1 MNHGKLL
8 ALSFVSVLGTA
19 ASAALPEKVTYDD
32 HVLPIFRNACLNC
45 HNPDKKKAGLDL
57 STYQATLQGSDN
69 GKVVHSG
76 NASGSLLFTCVKGT
90 EEPVMPPKGDRLND
104 GELAIMEKWIKDR
117 LLESAS
123 SKGVA
128 ASNKVEVAA
137 VSLER
142 PAGPPPMP
150 GDLNLE
156 PYVQTKLENA
166 LVALGA
172 SPWAPLVA
180 VGGQRQIILYNTESL
195 RPLGVLPFNEGFP
208 AIVRFS
214 RNGQVLLT
222 GGGLGGKSGQVALW
236 KIANGERIG
245 TVGNEFDSVL
255 GADVSPD
262 HTKVALGGPLRLV
275 KVYNS
280 QNGQLLHT
288 LKKHTDWIT
297 SVVFSPD
304 GKLFASADR
313 AGGIT
318 VWETATGK
326 EFNTLPG
333 HKSAVNALAF
343 LPNVVASAGA
353 DGTVVLWDPNE
364 GKEIRKWNAHA
375 GGCEFIDF
383 NSEGQIVTCGR
394 DKLTKVWDNMGK
406 VLMTSQPMT
415 EIALRSVLSSGKV
428 IAGDWNGKIQV
439 YPIADG
445 GKPVAEITANPR
457 PIAEHLKKARETFK
471 VAEAKA
477 QAAREQLAQLTQKVE
492 TAKTAG
498 QDAAPLEAEL
508 AKAKP
513 AIDAAQAEAKT
524 AKADLAHWERGDA
537 FLVVQKARA
546 KAEDAKSKVAA
557 LTASIANATA
567 RSQQSDS
574 DIVDA
579 EKALAAAPSKI
590 SAAEKSFSEARTK
603 AEQLEAKVKA
613 AKDLVAGTETKL
625 TAAKQSL
632 DEATKAGPTLKVRT
646 TQLDQRT
653 QTASKTVEAAATT
666 LREKQKALDAK
677 SAEVNPKLA
686 DAKKTRDG
694 LTTQIAE
701 KQKAVDS
708 SSASLAKRTEDA
720 KKAFDDA
727 AKVAAETQKS
737 LETQTAAKAAPEV
750 IAPLKQQWEN
760 QQKDVAAKKAA
771 SEGINPAHQKLSA
784 ELAELKPKLATANN
798 TIAALEASVTPMRA
812 EVERLQKDHATKLAA
827 LEAIK
832 PDRAKL
838 DADLAANKAQ
848 TDKSTA
854 DIAALTKTLD
864 QQKEAVRAADQEFR
878 PASQALVKAEKALQ
892 QAKDD
897 LPKRQK
903 ALADAKKAQPL
914 IKKDA
919 AAEKERS
926 EKELASAK
934 TQVDPSKAEADK
946 RFAEFKS
953 RWGEP
958 TAM

>member
-1 MNHGKLL
+1 MRHGNLL
-8 ALSFVSVLGTA
+8 ALSLVSLFGTA

-288 LKKHTDWIT
+288 LKKHTDWVT

-333 HKSAVNALAF
+333 HKTAVNALAF
-343 LPNVVASAGA
+343 LPNVLASAGA

-415 EIALRSVLSSGKV
+415 EIALRCVLSSAKV

-439 YPIADG
+439 YPIADA
-445 GKPVAEITANPR
+445 GKPVAEITANPQ
-457 PIAEHLKKARETFK
+457 PIADHLKKAREAFK
-471 VAEAKA
+471 VSEAKA

-492 TAKTAG
+492 AAKAAG

-513 AIDAAQAEAKT
+513 TIEAAQAEAKT

-546 KAEDAKSKVAA
+546 KAEDAKSRVAA
-557 LTASIANATA
+557 LTSTIASATA
-567 RSQQSDS
+567 RSQQADS
-574 DIVDA
+574 DIVDS
-579 EKALAAAPSKI
+579 EKALSAAPGKI
-590 SAAEKSFSEARTK
+590 ATAEKSFSEARTK

-613 AKDLVAGTETKL
+613 AKETAAGTDAKL
-625 TAAKQSL
+625 AAAKLSL
-632 DEATKAGPTLKVRT
+632 DEATKGAPAIKART
-646 TQLDQRT
+646 TQLDLRT
-653 QTASKTVEAAATT
+653 ETARKTVEAAANT
-666 LREKQKALDAK
+666 LRERQKALDAK

-686 DAKKTRDG
+686 ETKKNRD
-694 LTTQIAE
+694 TITAQIAE
-701 KQKAVDS
+701 KQKASDES
-708 SSASLAKRTEDA
+708 TATLAKRTEDA
-720 KKAFDDA
+720 KRALADA
-727 AKVAAETQKS
+727 TVAASEKQKS
-737 LETQTAAKAAPEV
+737 LDAQIAAKAAAEA
-750 IAPLKQQWEN
+750 IAPIKQELDN
-760 QQKDVAAKKAA
+760 LQKDVTAKKTAL
-771 SEGINPAHQKLSA
+771 EGTNPAHQKVTA
-784 ELAELKPKLATANN
+784 ELAELKTKLATTNN
-798 TIAALEASVTPMRA
+798 TVTALESSIAPIRT

-827 LEAIK
+827 LEALK
-832 PDRAKL
+832 PERTKL
-838 DADLAANKAQ
+838 DADTAANKAQ
-848 TDKSTA
+848 SDKATA
-854 DIAALTKTLD
+854 DITALGKTLE
-864 QQKEAVRAADQEFR
+864 QQKESLRAIEQEYR
-878 PASQALVKAEKALQ
+878 PAVQALAKAEKALQ

-919 AAEKERS
+919 AAEKDRA

-934 TQVDPSKAEADK
+934 NQVDPSKAEADK